1 MKSKK
6 TWKRLLSVLL
16 TVSIVITTIAPST
29 AVSAAENSSTEIS
42 VSTQDDDSTPKTTVS
57 SDDVET
63 SNADKTEDAQETSKA
78 SLEESQSQQADND
91 KTEDASTKA
100 ATDTNLYQNGSI
112 CIYNEQ
118 QLKAI
123 GTETF
128 GTGAVLTDEEGNT
141 LTYAA
146 DGSYTLMNDIPLT
159 KGSIW
164 TLPEGFGGTFE
175 SNETAQDGSTV
186 YDKNTDT
193 IYLYHNYQLQILA
206 SDNASEEPV
215 MSGDYA
221 VKTFGSGQMIYLD
234 EEENAYLTYSSDH
247 NYVLVKSFVI
257 TDEVPMSVSVLN
269 SETTSEE
276 AQSTTDGRAFAGQVI
291 WTDPNTQQ
299 EYILIGNDQQLR
311 AIGSDD
317 PVYTAV
323 YQAKLV
329 GLHWEFDTDDSGN
342 PIMLYGGDADLTK
355 EQNGVKDYEF
365 GQVDN
370 ADGGF
375 LETVGRCGVNQK
387 TGEIDP
393 DMDIEDSGHTYS
405 RSENYIIFRDIDLS
419 SENWEPLTFT
429 GTMDGRKGMKTG
441 EPVTLSNI
449 TIRQDGELDMSK
461 NIGIGFFATLSSERE
476 NYVASKGQVS
486 VSNLILKTVDVQNN
500 SVAVK
505 DTFSLLG
512 SLVEGLGV
520 LLGVLLWPILQLV
533 GLDSLSDL
541 LIHLGDNAE
550 ADPTNFATGG
560 FAGRIYGQASV
571 NNCIVEDLIISN
583 KKDMT
588 GGFVGSVEG
597 MTQYDALSGLLD
609 GILTLLEEV
618 LNVIPFLGLGDL
630 ITILL
635 NGGLLDAG
643 NLIPIGYYNPEI
655 SNCHVKNIKSS
666 TLGSIDTDYNGG
678 FVGRQVGTMI
688 TNCSIQQTSDLT
700 IQGDNYVGG
709 FAGLTVNAEI
719 KGLLNELGVDLLDV
733 LINQSAIAGSSV
745 TGPIK
750 VNANISYSGGFAGAM
765 GNSYAVECTVSK
777 IKEVTAIQDYAGGF
791 TGFASLGWATSLG
804 DSYGSKENNLLNTV
818 KETLGTLLGG
828 DQAKESALLSLV
840 GVSPSVLAGCSVKG
854 DNLQISAKNYAAGLF
869 GKGDGTLVYSSIEE
883 NVNKLNPFSKQ
894 KISYEVSGK
903 STVVQGISSILANE
917 SYAGG
922 VTGYV
927 TTASAAGLLDE
938 TLGIG
943 NYLPFQI
950 EDVTVTGIDSGYSVT
965 ATENYAGGGFGYAIG
980 GTIKNVT
987 LSNAGTVTA
996 NNYAG
1001 GFIGVGG
1008 TGDLASAS
1016 GLNVLGLNLVEIK
1029 NLLSVA
1035 QGVALTIDN
1044 SSVAGIQNGLKISAI
1059 GEKEGENST
1068 EKFLASGFIAS
1079 ANSVD
1084 ISNSHV
1090 TNLQSVTANE
1100 TVGYAGGFIGISRT
1114 GGLADV
1120 VGEQEDLSALG
1131 IDGLLG
1137 AVPYLIPSY
1146 TKCTVSYIS
1155 NGENAQIK
1163 AAVAGG
1169 FVAELQSGT
1178 IDNTDEENDTAVY
1191 QLENVNGTYYAGGF
1205 AGRALPGGLVKAGG
1219 LNLLNGLVGLNITS
1233 LTSLLN
1239 YYVPIIKNASVSSVD
1254 QGFVVS
1260 AANEDQDS
1268 VLDAVDN
1275 SGSAGGFI
1283 GYGSGVQIS
1292 SCNVNKLKHTKV
1304 EAPKDLEAADGS
1316 SYFDNNKSSYAIT
1329 AARYAGGFIG
1339 KMDIGS
1345 TAAIGSGLSLLQN
1358 IQLTDVLSALSVVT
1372 STIEYSHVF
1381 GVAGGYA
1388 VLANNNATELR
1399 GHAGGYAGS
1408 INGGHIQN
1416 SHANNFS
1423 YIIGQQT
1430 AGGYVGNM
1438 EPGNVASV
1446 LGETT
1451 VLGGLVSLPNDLLDV
1466 AETFVPTIRNSYTTC
1481 VPCGGVVRANESS
1494 SDLLQ
1499 KGMAGGYVG
1508 HSAGGQIWGNNA
1520 DDWKNT
1526 AYDGE
1531 QTECAV
1537 KRIRSVY
1544 GAEYAGGFS
1553 GHMECASTAS
1563 SGSLSLLYGL
1573 VKTENLLG
1581 LLDAIYPTD
1590 ENTAVYG
1597 PLLELDMTT
1606 WNNWVNAVGD
1616 AGAYADELKDKG
1628 AVTSD
1633 DELKELINSYAYGYS
1648 VVAGR
1653 EQTDTISASDGNAG
1667 GYTGS
1672 MVGGVITNA
1681 TATGVKKV
1689 YAIQG
1694 AAGGFAGKMLAGGV
1708 ASVGETSIAGLLSL
1722 NGNLL
1727 GALQTFVPVIK
1738 ESSVEGYQS
1747 GAVITATGQSDSD
1760 ASVGC
1765 AGGYVGHMLG
1775 GQIQGKIDSESIDPA
1790 PGCNITKL
1798 RSVEA
1803 SVAAGGYAGRIDSG
1817 AAADVNT
1824 NALGGA
1830 IGDIINKVIG
1840 TSGSIASVLK
1850 TIVSTVHYAKVET
1863 VDSYGIIVQTTGDQA
1878 EAAGGFVGIVQ
1889 GAVLGSEEEEEG
1901 LQAIGIRAVTGA
1913 EQAGGFLGIGD
1924 VAAVAEV
1931 AGGGD
1936 TTILGLIEA
1945 GAIDVL
1951 DAFRPYIYEAKVVGS
1966 QDGNGLTVTATKE
1979 RSEGSGDSLVYI
1991 GGNAGGFGG
2000 SFLNGTVTN
2009 STVEDLKSV
2018 KAPNY
2023 TGGFI
2028 GYSGKSGVVDADKVD
2043 LGEGLLDLNAGI
2055 LDVFGSHINYCNVSG
2070 LDEGYTVQST
2080 GGNQEIAGGFIGYAD
2095 LSRME
2100 QDTASN
2106 VRQVYSD
2113 EIAGGFVGKTS
2124 MAYLVSVDVNSK
2136 LLDPI
2141 LKVVNGLIKALYL
2154 DDLQDANFVEL
2165 GIPEILEVEVLSDGK
2180 TLGVTLFGLH
2190 ITVALSE
2197 DDNGET
2203 DVAII
2208 TIGDSEIKLPCSE
2221 KGVTNES
2228 DAKGEIANAGG
2239 LEINLI
2245 KANRTKIE
2253 KSTVTGIS
2261 VGYDVFG
2268 GGASNDKDGES
2279 SKGYTGGFVGYNNAG
2294 LLEGNKMEKADTIRG
2309 FAGQIGEF
2317 SGYTDTN
2324 TSYDALKDPTNI
2336 EKANTYQVHRTTD
2349 RRLTIVKK
2357 GDIVISRVNTLSD
2370 QSGTIGEICHTINH
2384 LETIDS
2390 HDEWQDVYM
2399 TTNTE
2404 TSYVKVPIKVYVSD
2418 AQADLMYG
2426 VETYISTGDETAKPG
2441 EMQDPC
2447 DETVN
2452 ITIQKVWKDN
2462 DNSVGEDHKRP
2473 TSITVELYR
2482 NDMEKPYTD
2491 SNHPQSQYE
2500 ITGDASSNVWST
2512 TIQGLPAVYQQE
2524 DGTYKNY
2531 TYTVKEVGSQEE
2543 YITEY
2548 TKDENGYN
2556 YVITN
2561 THTSTLVEGDSVVID
2576 FGLPVKVNVL
2586 ANDTIQNSGTLSG
2599 IVNDIKETDQENVLD
2614 NIYKVTEEDMTKA
2627 SKAEGKFGIA
2637 EVLDGMI
2644 IYTPTTMEMNS
2655 FDQFTYSV
2663 ETKTNTVNGADGS
2676 DCYIYSTLTVIPATT
2691 IYYEDNVSMITYTN
2705 ADKSTYK
2712 GEILNSEPVFGNWY
2726 TVENE
2731 SNEFK
2736 PAENQDTDRP
2746 GLLKPGEE
2754 QIEDDADNMY
2764 GYDSNYTSKELSDT
2778 SRTKYSNGSSKFVR
2792 VAKGKTPTATFTF
2805 SGTGFDLI
2813 SLTSNETG
2821 VIRVKVVNQKTGT
2834 PVKSW
2839 TVDTYYGYTAVKN
2852 KDGSITW
2859 KEIESEEESSL
2870 YQIPVIRAK
2879 DLEYGTYQVTVTPSY
2894 AKTFDHDGDGSYDFY
2909 LDAVRV
2915 YAPANAEENAVIKEA
2930 YSQDG
2935 EYDPTYKEIRSI
2947 VIENE
2952 AFEEPSTEVYIDG
2965 IPEATWSDYKEAGPS
2980 HELYLAKDQTIA
2992 FNLTVDQIPTSVR
3005 IGAKSIRNS
3014 VEFSVGFSVNEPTTD
3029 KDNWVTYNA
3038 KSITCNTAT
3047 DLYYDITD
3055 QCVWKE
3061 VKDENGK
3068 VSYVTAYPIT
3078 ITNTSDSILSLTYLK
3093 WMSKAEQV
3101 TE

>member
-1 MKSKK
+1 
-6 TWKRLLSVLL
+6 
-16 TVSIVITTIAPST
+16 
-29 AVSAAENSSTEIS
+29 
-42 VSTQDDDSTPKTTVS
+42 
-57 SDDVET
+57 
-63 SNADKTEDAQETSKA
+63 
-78 SLEESQSQQADND
+78 
-91 KTEDASTKA
+91 
-100 ATDTNLYQNGSI
+100 
-112 CIYNEQ
+112 
-118 QLKAI
+118 
-123 GTETF
+123 
-128 GTGAVLTDEEGNT
+128 
-141 LTYAA
+141 
-146 DGSYTLMNDIPLT
+146 
-159 KGSIW
+159 
-164 TLPEGFGGTFE
+164 
-175 SNETAQDGSTV
+175 
-186 YDKNTDT
+186 
-193 IYLYHNYQLQILA
+193 
-206 SDNASEEPV
+206 

>member
-6 TWKRLLSVLL
+6 TWRKILSLLL
-16 TVSIVITTIAPST
+16 TVSIVITTIVPST
-29 AVSAAENSSTEIS
+29 AVSAAESSSTEVSI
-42 VSTQDDDSTPKTTVS
+42 STQNDDNTPQTKIR
-57 SDDVET
+57 SDDAET
-63 SNADKTEDAQETSKA
+63 SNADKTDDAQETSKA
-78 SLEESQSQQADND
+78 SLEQSQSQQADND

-123 GTETF
+123 GTETQVHKGDASADTF
-128 GTGAVLTDEEGNT
+128 GTGAALTDEEGNT
-141 LTYAA
+141 LTYAV

-164 TLPEGFGGTFE
+164 TLPEGFAGTFE

-247 NYVLVKSFVI
+247 NYVLAKSFVI

-329 GLHWEFDTDDSGN
+329 GFHWEVDTDDNGN

-355 EQNGVKDYEF
+355 EQNGKKDYEF

-370 ADGGF
+370 AS
-375 LETVGRCGVNQK
+375 LATGRCGVNQK

-393 DMDIEDSGHTYS
+393 NMDIEDSGHTYS

-512 SLVEGLGV
+512 SLVEGLGGLLEFV
-520 LLGVLLWPILQLV
+520 LGPILQLV
-533 GLDSLSDL
+533 GLNSLSDL
-541 LIHLGDNAE
+541 LRHLGDNAE

-719 KGLLNELGVDLLDV
+719 KGLLNDLGVDLLDV

-750 VNANISYSGGFAGAM
+750 VNANTSYSGGFAGAM

-869 GKGDGTLVYSSIEE
+869 GKGDGTLVYSSIKE

-950 EDVTVTGIDSGYSVT
+950 EDVTVTGVNSGYSVT

-1059 GEKEGENST
+1059 EEKEGENST

-1131 IDGLLG
+1131 INGLLG

-1178 IDNTDEENDTAVY
+1178 IDNTDEENGTAVY

-1219 LNLLNGLVGLNITS
+1219 LNLLNDLAGLNIES

-1239 YYVPIIKNASVSSVD
+1239 YYVPIIKNAGVSSVD

-1292 SCNVNKLKHTKV
+1292 SCNVNKLKHTTV

-1345 TAAIGSGLSLLQN
+1345 TAAIGSGLKLLQN
-1358 IQLTDVLSALSVVT
+1358 IQLTEVLSALSVVT

-1381 GVAGGYA
+1381 GAAGGYA
-1388 VLANNNATELR
+1388 VLANNNAMELR

-1451 VLGGLVSLPNDLLDV
+1451 VLGGLVSVPNDLLNV

-1520 DDWKNT
+1520 DNWKNAVYT
-1526 AYDGE
+1526 GE

-1553 GHMECASTAS
+1553 GYMECASTAS
-1563 SGSLSLLYGL
+1563 SGSLSLLYDF

-1581 LLDAIYPTD
+1581 LLNAIYPTD

-1775 GQIQGKIDSESIDPA
+1775 GQIQGKIDSESTDPA

-1803 SVAAGGYAGRIDSG
+1803 SVAAGGFAGKIDPGSV
-1817 AAADVNT
+1817 ANVNT
-1824 NALGGA
+1824 NAAGGA
-1830 IGDIINKVIG
+1830 IGIIINTLIK
-1840 TSGSIASVLK
+1840 TPASLLSVLNAV
-1850 TIVSTVHYAKVET
+1850 VSKINYAKVSAWDE
-1863 VDSYGIIVQTTGDQA
+1863 YGIVVNAGKDSK
-1878 EAAGGFVGIVQ
+1878 AAGGFAGAIQ
-1889 GAVLGSEEEEEG
+1889 GAVLGDENKTAG
-1901 LQAIGIRAVTGA
+1901 LQVNKIRSVTGG
-1913 EQAGGFLGIGD
+1913 EHAGGFFGLAD

-1931 AGGGD
+1931 SGEGD
-1936 TTILGLIEA
+1936 TTILSLIKA
-1945 GAIDVL
+1945 GSIDL
-1951 DAFRPYIYEAKVVGS
+1951 IDAFRTYIYNADVIGS
-1966 QDGNGLTVTATKE
+1966 TDGLTVTALKGE
-1979 RSEGSGDSLVYI
+1979 QQGSGESIVYT
-1991 GGNAGGFGG
+1991 GNAGGFGG
-2000 SFLNGTVTN
+2000 SLLNGSVKGSSVTN
-2009 STVEDLKSV
+2009 LKSV

-2028 GYSGKSGVVDADKVD
+2028 GHGGKSGTVDADGIGID
-2043 LGEGLLDLNAGI
+2043 QLLELDAGV
-2055 LDVFGSHINYCNVSG
+2055 LDIFGSHIDNCSVAG
-2070 LDEGYTVQST
+2070 LEEGYTVQST
-2080 GGNQEIAGGFIGYAD
+2080 NGTEEIAGGFIGNAD
-2095 LSRME
+2095 LSRMSTN
-2100 QDTASN
+2100 TAEKLK
-2106 VRQVYSD
+2106 QVYSD

-2124 MAYLVSVDVNSK
+2124 MAYLVSVNVDSPLVNSILVAVNVLLQEVLYADELQNINLAEIEISGVLDLK
-2136 LLDPI
+2136 LLSDEKT
-2141 LKVVNGLIKALYL
+2141 LSLTV
-2154 DDLQDANFVEL
+2154 L
-2165 GIPEILEVEVLSDGK
+2165 GIP
-2180 TLGVTLFGLH
+2180 
-2190 ITVALSE
+2190 ITVALSK
-2197 DDNGET
+2197 NTGENQT

-2208 TIGDSEIKLPCSE
+2208 TIGDSKIELPCSE
-2221 KGVTNES
+2221 NGVTNES
-2228 DAKGEIANAGG
+2228 DAKDEIANAGG
-2239 LEINLI
+2239 LKINLI
-2245 KANRTKIE
+2245 KANRTKIAD
-2253 KSTVTGIS
+2253 STVIGIS

-2268 GGASNDKDGES
+2268 AGASNDKDGKSNE
-2279 SKGYTGGFVGYNNAG
+2279 GYTGGFVGYNDAG

-2336 EKANTYQVHRTTD
+2336 EKANTYQVYRTTD

-2357 GDIVISRVNTLSD
+2357 GDTVISVSDDLST
-2370 QSGTIGEICHTINH
+2370 QSDTIGEVRYTINH
-2384 LETIDS
+2384 LDVVKT
-2390 HDEWQDVYM
+2390 HDYWQDVYIT
-2399 TTNTE
+2399 TTNG
-2404 TSYVKVPIKVYVSD
+2404 YAQVPIKVYVSD

-2473 TSITVELYR
+2473 TSIKVEVYR
-2482 NDMEKPYTD
+2482 LGQNTEEEKVGDYD
-2491 SNHPQSQYE
+2491 
-2500 ITGDASSNVWST
+2500 ITGDASSNVWSV
-2512 TIQGLPAVYQQE
+2512 TIPELPAVYQQE

-2531 TYTVKEVGSQEE
+2531 TYTVKEMESQEE

-2586 ANDTIQNSGTLSG
+2586 ANDAIEGSGTLTG
-2599 IVNDIKETDQENVLD
+2599 ISNTISKNIYQVTETDATNGTS
-2614 NIYKVTEEDMTKA
+2614 KVDGQFGT
-2627 SKAEGKFGIA
+2627 AELSN
-2637 EVLDGMI
+2637 EMI
-2644 IYTPTTMEMNS
+2644 TYTTTTMEMDS

-2691 IYYEDNVSMITYTN
+2691 IYYEDNVNMITYKD
-2705 ADKSTYK
+2705 AGSTENSQMLPRPDEDS
-2712 GEILNSEPVFGNWY
+2712 EIQTGVWY
-2726 TVENE
+2726 TVKNE
-2731 SNEFK
+2731 GDELQ

-2746 GLLKPGEE
+2746 GILKPGETK
-2754 QIEDDADNMY
+2754 IKDDMDNMY
-2764 GYDSNYTSKELSDT
+2764 GYDSNYTSEDSSDT
-2778 SRTKYSNGSSKFVR
+2778 SRTKYSNGSSAFVR
-2792 VAKGKTPTATFTF
+2792 VESGKTPTATFTF
-2805 SGTGFDLI
+2805 TGTGFDLI
-2813 SLTSNETG
+2813 SLTSNKTG
-2821 VIRVKVVNQKTGT
+2821 VIRIKVKNQETGD
-2834 PVKSW
+2834 VIKSW
-2839 TVDTYYGYTAVKN
+2839 TVDTYYGYTAKKN
-2852 KDGSITW
+2852 EDGSITW
-2859 KEIESEEESSL
+2859 TDKTNETENSL
-2870 YQIPVIRAK
+2870 YQLPVIRAQE
-2879 DLEYGTYQVTVTPSY
+2879 LSYGTYEVTITPSF
-2894 AKTFDHDGDGSYDFY
+2894 TTIFDHNKNGYYDFY
-2909 LDAVRV
+2909 LDAVRI
-2915 YAPANAEENAVIKEA
+2915 YNPADTEKGENTAIKEA
-2930 YSQDG
+2930 YTQDE
-2935 EYDPTYKEIRSI
+2935 EYKPKYEQIRSI
-2947 VIENE
+2947 VLKNGS
-2952 AFEEPSTEVYIDG
+2952 FEKPSTAVYIDG

-2980 HELYLAKDQTIA
+2980 YELYLAKNQTIA

-3005 IGAKSIRNS
+3005 IGAKSIRNN
-3014 VEFSVGFSVNEPTTD
+3014 VKFSVGFSVNESTTD
-3029 KDNWVTYNA
+3029 EDSWTTYNA

-3061 VKDENGK
+3061 VKDEKGI

-3101 TE
+3101 TK